1 MVILIDTNVILDHL
15 MARQPFADIA
25 GDILRLCF
33 QQKCKGYIAAHS
45 ITNIFYILRKQF
57 STSERKEMLIE
68 LCEFV
73 EVAGIQKKQVI
84 DALVNE
90 DFDDLEDRLQV
101 ECARAVDVEYI
112 VTRNITDFT
121 ASPIPAILPENLL
134 QKMAV

>member
-1 MVILIDTNVILDHL
+1 MS
-15 MARQPFADIA
+15 RQPFADIA
-25 GDILRLCF
+25 GDILRSCF

-57 STSERKEMLIE
+57 SASERKRMLIE
-68 LCEFV
+68 LCEFI

-101 ECARAVDVEYI
+101 ECARAVNAEYI
-112 VTRNITDFT
+112 VTRNIADFT
-121 ASPIPAILPENLL
+121 TSIILAILPEDLL
-134 QKMAV
+134 QKIVVRE